1 MSSNE
6 APIIEVVDLVRRF
19 GDRTVLNDISFNV
32 HRGETLVIMGGSG
45 CGKSTLLRH
54 MIGSMKPTSGS
65 VKIFGEEIATMK
77 EREIGR
83 VRQRF
88 GMLFQSGALLASLT
102 VGENVAL
109 PLFQHTEK
117 SPDEIEEIVKQ
128 KLQMVGLTGFE
139 DLKPAEIS
147 GGMKKRVGLAR
158 ALALDPELL
167 FSDEPTSGLDP
178 IMTAVVDQLTLKLAH
193 GSHMTAVVVS
203 HDMTSAFRIATR
215 MIMLGHGSIVAQGT
229 PEEIRTS
236 TNPEVHQFI
245 NGEADGR
252 QAAAFR
258 GRAASLSSQ
267 NSMKRNLSDYVV
279 AISVILCSLVLLGA
293 LTVALSGYR
302 LKKPK
307 RTLQINYEDVTGIKV
322 NSEVR
327 YAGAPAGR
335 VIAMRHLTAKEREAS
350 PNKMDA
356 VRVTVS
362 LDEGIPPL
370 PTDVTATLSSD
381 TLLAPKFV
389 ALSAGTPGGTTL
401 ADNAAIEGHPA
412 YGLEQITAAAGPLFE
427 NANKLLDNLNA

>member
-1 MSSNE
+1 
-6 APIIEVVDLVRRF
+6 
-19 GDRTVLNDISFNV
+19 
-32 HRGETLVIMGGSG
+32 
-45 CGKSTLLRH
+45 
-54 MIGSMKPTSGS
+54 
-65 VKIFGEEIATMK
+65 
-77 EREIGR
+77 
-83 VRQRF
+83 
-88 GMLFQSGALLASLT
+88 
-102 VGENVAL
+102 
-109 PLFQHTEK
+109 
-117 SPDEIEEIVKQ
+117 
-128 KLQMVGLTGFE
+128 
-139 DLKPAEIS
+139 
-147 GGMKKRVGLAR
+147 
-158 ALALDPELL
+158 
-167 FSDEPTSGLDP
+167 
-178 IMTAVVDQLTLKLAH
+178 
-193 GSHMTAVVVS
+193 
-203 HDMTSAFRIATR
+203 
-215 MIMLGHGSIVAQGT
+215 
-229 PEEIRTS
+229 
-236 TNPEVHQFI
+236 
-245 NGEADGR
+245 
-252 QAAAFR
+252 
-258 GRAASLSSQ
+258 
-267 NSMKRNLSDYVV
+267 MKRNLSDYVV

-381 TLLAPKFV
+381 TMLAPKFV

-427 NANKLLDNLNA
+427 NANKLLDNLNATVTGLKGDLDQFTPKLGPLADSLKIDVDNLQNVITNFEGVAKGADKLFGTADTFISATDKQLREQLKQLHVVLLNLKVVTTHAKALVETLAEKPNRLIFSGKPATLTPESEILKSLKPLPAKKQ